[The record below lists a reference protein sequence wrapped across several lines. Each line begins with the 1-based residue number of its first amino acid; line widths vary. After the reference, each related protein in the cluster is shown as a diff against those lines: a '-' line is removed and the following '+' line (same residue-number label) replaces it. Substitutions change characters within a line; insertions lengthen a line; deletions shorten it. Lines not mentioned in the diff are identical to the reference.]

1 MHVLSIEIALAQLGG
16 LIQISVF
23 FCLIYFPEQ
32 GNQETERRNLP
43 GVQWLWGLEMGGSQN
58 WPCSWISSHLSV
70 KFIGHLLKIKEGLQ
84 VWEKVKCK

>member
-23 FCLIYFPEQ
+23 SCLIYFPEQ

-43 GVQWLWGLEMGGSQN
+43 GVQWRCGLEMGGSPK
-58 WPCSWISSHLSV
+58 WVALFLDSITFVC
-70 KFIGHLLKIKEGLQ
+70 
-84 VWEKVKCK
+84 